1 MIMQFSMQKGFISI
15 QILFHIIIHSEEVI
29 AVLG

>member
-1 MIMQFSMQKGFISI
+1 MQFSMQKEFISI
-15 QILFHIIIHSEEVI
+15 QILFHVIIHSEKVI